1 MIAFP
6 VTMAPCAHTEGQE
19 RGRRSFAH
27 VHVCPWTITAPAQR
41 GRCFNIPIV
50 YSSGSVNASCRREIT
65 SILVNAAVARVTSPN
80 DKQAPPVQKR
90 FRQFDAAFLLFF
102 FFLFRFILATHV
114 PPKFLLSPF
123 ATVFDKFD
131 SFSLGNLENWL
142 SLGVDARPRYHS
154 FINEFT
160 IEFTP

>member
-6 VTMAPCAHTEGQE
+6 VTMALCAHTEGQE
-19 RGRRSFAH
+19 RGRRPFAH

-65 SILVNAAVARVTSPN
+65 SILVNAAVARVTSP
-80 DKQAPPVQKR
+80 KR
-90 FRQFDAAFLLFF
+90 QTSSTCPETISSIRCFLLFF
-102 FFLFRFILATHV
+102 FVLFRFIPAIHA

-123 ATVFDKFD
+123 ATLFDKFD
-131 SFSLGNLENWL
+131 SFSLGNLEKL
-142 SLGVDARPRYHS
+142 IIRGVNARPWYHS
-154 FINEFT
+154 FFNEFM